1 MTPSIP
7 ATLCDPFEGAHLLS
21 TAPITGIFGAPIP
34 ANVRLV
40 AGEIDSAEQQRFL
53 TVTGRS
59 PLGMAVEA
67 NVWEEDWDRLILLLD
82 SPLALCHAARWLA
95 ARLGMEPGAT
105 APGWAQYPCGEHCC
119 NGETGEMAACTR
131 PVWSLGTDEGFVLFM
146 DCPNPE
152 AWDGEEC
159 RHVPGISDL
168 TDPAEALAA
177 ACVAVGGAS

>member
-1 MTPSIP
+1 MTSIP
-7 ATLCDPFEGAHLLS
+7 ERGAGTVGRQRESGAWPVHFDEGGFGWWTPEVLS
-21 TAPITGIFGAPIP
+21 F
-34 ANVRLV
+34 
-40 AGEIDSAEQQRFL
+40 
-53 TVTGRS
+53 
-59 PLGMAVEA
+59 
-67 NVWEEDWDRLILLLD
+67 LLD
-82 SPLALCHAARWLA
+82 SPLAMCHAARWLA
-95 ARLGMEPGAT
+95 TRLGCDPGAT